1 MNRIPA
7 TVSRDDGKT
16 WPVSKTLHKGPA
28 AYSCLAVLPD
38 KTIGCLYESGHTNAC
53 EKITFARFRLDWLEG
68 SK

>member
-16 WPVSKTLHKGPA
+16 WPVSKTLHEGPA

-38 KTIGCLYESGHTNAC
+38 KTIFSAAKPQT
-53 EKITFARFRLDWLEG
+53 KPKR
-68 SK
+68 S